1 MVDPRPALVRDPRF
15 REHVAPRGH
24 PERPERLVA
33 VDRGVASLA
42 DQFAPLEPR
51 PARDEEILRV
61 HGESHLAALR
71 ALEGRRAQLDPDTYC
86 SERSLEVA
94 RLAAGSTVD
103 LALRVAHGDSPRGF
117 ALVRPPGHHAE
128 ANGAMGFCLLNQIAI
143 AARALLA
150 ETGIERIAVVDIDV
164 HHGNG
169 TQHSFES
176 ERDVL
181 FLSTHQYPFYP
192 GTGALAER
200 GIGAGAG
207 ATVNLPL
214 PAGCGDAEYLCVYHE
229 IALPLLHDF
238 QPEIVL
244 VSAGFDAHERDPLAS
259 MQVST
264 EGFAA
269 LVGML
274 RGVADEVCEG
284 RLVLT
289 LEGGYD
295 LSALEDTV
303 RRVSEVLL
311 GPEAEPA
318 SPPAPTPTGRDLV
331 ARFREAH
338 GPVSLSG

>member
-1 MVDPRPALVRDPRF
+1 MNGSRPALVRDPRF
-15 REHVAPRGH
+15 REHTAPQGH
-24 PERPERLVA
+24 PERAERLIA
-33 VDRGVASLA
+33 VDRAVAPLA
-42 DQFAPLEPR
+42 DQFAALEPR

-61 HGESHLAALR
+61 HTADHLAALR
-71 ALEGRRAQLDPDTYC
+71 AVEGRRAQLDPDTYC
-86 SERSLEVA
+86 SERSLDVA
-94 RLAAGSTVD
+94 RLAAGSAID
-103 LALRVAHGDSPRGF
+103 LALGVARGDSPRGF

-128 ANGAMGFCLLNQIAI
+128 PSRPMGFCLLNQIAI

-181 FLSTHQYPFYP
+181 FLSSHQFPFYP

-200 GIGAGAG
+200 GSGPGTG

-214 PAGCGDAEYLCVYHE
+214 PAGCGDSEYLRVYHE
-229 IALPLLHDF
+229 IALPVLRDF
-238 QPEIVL
+238 RPEIVL

-259 MQVST
+259 MQVSS

-274 RGVADEVCEG
+274 RGLADEVCEG
-284 RLVLT
+284 RLMLT

-295 LSALEDTV
+295 LAALEESV
-303 RRVSEVLL
+303 RGVCEVLL
-311 GPEAEPA
+311 LPASEPA
-318 SPPAPTPTGRDLV
+318 SPPAPTPIARDLLAV
-331 ARFREAH
+331 FREAH
-338 GPVSLSG
+338 GVSPSL